1 MEEVRSVVASGLALR
16 KEKQMKVRQ
25 PLAKLTLLQ
34 IPNPKSQIPSELLDL
49 VKEELNIKEIA
60 YSSKQEQKVMLDIE
74 LSQVLI
80 NEGYARE
87 LIRQIQDMRKE
98 AKYKLNEK
106 IFGQWHSDDG
116 ELSSAIHEWA
126 DEIKKDALL
135 KEFVSGPAGKR
146 AYNVEKEFEVS
157 PGKKIWVG
165 VRK

>member
-1 MEEVRSVVASGLALR
+1 
-16 KEKQMKVRQ
+16 
-25 PLAKLTLLQ
+25 
-34 IPNPKSQIPSELLDL
+34 
-49 VKEELNIKEIA
+49 
-60 YSSKQEQKVMLDIE
+60 MLDIE